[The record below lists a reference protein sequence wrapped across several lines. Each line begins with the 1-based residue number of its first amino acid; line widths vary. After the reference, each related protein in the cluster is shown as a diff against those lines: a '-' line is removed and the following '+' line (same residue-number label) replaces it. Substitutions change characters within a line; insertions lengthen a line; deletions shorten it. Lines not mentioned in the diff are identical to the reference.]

1 MYSSTKLA
9 TATQKVIY
17 TALLRASQI
26 PAGFCYQ
33 QLSIDDRGT
42 PYCLHGFN
50 GVYLSEVG
58 WYRVDPR
65 GNREGVDAQFT
76 PPKEQ
81 LAYSTRLPGEADV
94 QNILAEPLPV
104 VVQTLQSCNTWNE
117 VLRNPPDVSLESWK
131 QYSLISKVMDYE
143 IRTLTNEDDSVVWKM
158 LMYASHESSLETV
171 QKQPYLSR
179 YAINLGRMGDM
190 GFIASINEQSIGA
203 AWLRLWSGDDRGF
216 GYIDYSIPELAMA
229 VIPEHRGQGIGTKL
243 LMQVLESAQSAY
255 PAVSL
260 NVRANN
266 PVVSLY
272 QRAGFVKVEGSEVVN
287 RTGGVSFNMVCRFSR

>member
-58 WYRVDPR
+58 WYRVEPR

-81 LAYSTRLPGEADV
+81 GL
-94 QNILAEPLPV
+94 
-104 VVQTLQSCNTWNE
+104 
-117 VLRNPPDVSLESWK
+117 
-131 QYSLISKVMDYE
+131 
-143 IRTLTNEDDSVVWKM
+143 
-158 LMYASHESSLETV
+158 
-171 QKQPYLSR
+171 
-179 YAINLGRMGDM
+179 
-190 GFIASINEQSIGA
+190 
-203 AWLRLWSGDDRGF
+203 WL
-216 GYIDYSIPELAMA
+216 
-229 VIPEHRGQGIGTKL
+229 H
-243 LMQVLESAQSAY
+243 
-255 PAVSL
+255 
-260 NVRANN
+260 
-266 PVVSLY
+266 
-272 QRAGFVKVEGSEVVN
+272 
-287 RTGGVSFNMVCRFSR
+287 